1 MICILNVEII
11 LPCSAVVPGVD
22 VVVTCVGVV
31 GVGTA
36 VGSVTVVESDEVEVV
51 WV

>member
-1 MICILNVEII
+1 M
-11 LPCSAVVPGVD
+11 PGVD

-36 VGSVTVVESDEVEVV
+36 VGSVTVVESDEVERGNLISSSHSITPTVTL
-51 WV
+51 